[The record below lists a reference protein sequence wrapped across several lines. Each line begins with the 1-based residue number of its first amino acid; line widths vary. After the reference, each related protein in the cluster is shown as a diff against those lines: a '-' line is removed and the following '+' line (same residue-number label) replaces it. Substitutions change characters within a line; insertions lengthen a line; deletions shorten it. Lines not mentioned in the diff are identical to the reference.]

1 MLVPFGTHVL
11 DKDGKSVGTVS
22 RLVLHPESREV
33 TAIVVH
39 QGIVNR
45 REIVVPLSKVAS
57 FGDEVRLN
65 LSASELAGFDLFGA
79 PSLKPMPDHWPM
91 PAGFD
96 LRSFFLVGGDGWT
109 AAVLPFVLT
118 SPTVSGTPAYIKDPD
133 APEGVLEPAI
143 AASTPVYDNAGQRI
157 GDVEG
162 MEIDPASGRITR
174 VIVRRGVIFRRE
186 TAIPAS
192 VIASVGDR
200 ITLSVGAD
208 EVKKLERPIVG
219 EPGPAHSR

>member
-1 MLVPFGTHVL
+1 
-11 DKDGKSVGTVS
+11 
-22 RLVLHPESREV
+22 
-33 TAIVVH
+33 
-39 QGIVNR
+39 
-45 REIVVPLSKVAS
+45 VVPLSKVAS
-57 FGDEVRLN
+57 FGDEVRLT

-79 PSLKPMPDHWPM
+79 PSLKPMPDHGPM

-96 LRSFFLVGGDGWT
+96 LRSFFLV
-109 AAVLPFVLT
+109 
-118 SPTVSGTPAYIKDPD
+118 KDPD

-143 AASTPVYDNAGQRI
+143 AASTPVYDKAGQRI
-157 GDVEG
+157 GDVES

-174 VIVRRGVIFRRE
+174 VIVRRGVIFRNE
-186 TAIPAS
+186 TAIPAR

-208 EVKKLERPIVG
+208 EVKKLECPLVG